1 MLRWKGGVRYEV
13 AVGRYGNP
21 GKDAALLAKLS
32 KHDHN
37 LSPNTCSTY
46 VNRGEFRFQSA
57 HTGCPHTSLAAV
69 MEKCDSGCNS
79 LSDLTKVEQ
88 Q

>member
-21 GKDAALLAKLS
+21 GRDAALMAKLS

-46 VNRGEFRFQSA
+46 VNRGEFRFPFGTYRLPS
-57 HTGCPHTSLAAV
+57 HLIGCHDGK
-69 MEKCDSGCNS
+69 M
-79 LSDLTKVEQ
+79 
-88 Q
+88 